1 VPAVR
6 DLMHRGL
13 VTCGPQMSLA
23 DAAAL
28 LVEHRVHALVV
39 TEPDGAPVG
48 VLSDTDLLAGEWLA
62 GDAES
67 LDALKRMTVGQLMSP
82 GLETISADAD
92 AAEAG
97 ARLAA
102 RRLGRLVVLEDSVP
116 VGVVAVSDLVAA
128 LARPPVE
135 RRTVAD
141 VMSRGFVACRPE
153 TQATALARA
162 MTERRSR
169 SVVVLATDGRPL
181 GVVTGHDL
189 LALVGGDRD
198 PRADELMREPLTIEP
213 QATLQEAA
221 DALLRHEVHRLLVL
235 DPGDRGGVPLGIV
248 STSDVAAQMAAP
260 GSIWH

>member
-1 VPAVR
+1 MPAVR

-13 VTCGPQMSLA
+13 VTCGRQTSLTE
-23 DAAAL
+23 AAAL

-39 TEPDGAPVG
+39 TEPGGAPVG
-48 VLSDTDLLAGEWLA
+48 VFSDTDLLAGEWLA

-67 LDALKRMTVGQLMSP
+67 LAALKGMTVGELMSAE
-82 GLETISADAD
+82 LETISADAD
-92 AAEAG
+92 AAEAA
-97 ARLAA
+97 ARLDA
-102 RRLGRLVVLEDSVP
+102 RRLGRLVALEDDEP

-128 LARPPVE
+128 LARPPAA

-169 SVVVLATDGRPL
+169 SVVVLAADGRPL

-198 PRADELMREPLTIEP
+198 PRADELMHEPLTIEP
-213 QATLQEAA
+213 HATLQQAA

-235 DPGDRGGVPLGIV
+235 DPRDRGGVPLGVV

-260 GSIWH
+260 DSIWR